1 MSLFCVKTFLL
12 TGILLTIS
20 FAQLP
25 EGNGESLVN
34 KTTRAKKLHQ
44 LTIPEIDDCIKAL
57 SQARFT
63 IAQKIATYSY
73 LSLETPYVQGCLGE
87 GSTGSYDKDPLIDFN
102 RVDCTTFCEQ
112 VLALAISKDYQD
124 AFRNL
129 QKIRYQND
137 IKSFT
142 TRNHFILAD
151 WLPNNRWLLKDVT
164 QEKGGPLCQEMVKAI
179 DRSAFA
185 ASLGYDDVKGF
196 VPPQLL
202 SIYYLPKHHLL
213 TITPELR
220 GSEIMVLITTRAG
233 IFAAHLGFIIKNE
246 DGSLFFRHASR
257 TNKKVI
263 DEPLKQLSKRLS
275 MDQHI
280 AGIVLLAVRDDYRT
294 PFEQANDTLQ

>member
-1 MSLFCVKTFLL
+1 VKTFRL
-12 TGILLTIS
+12 TVALLTIS

-25 EGNGESLVN
+25 EGNGESLFN
-34 KTTRAKKLHQ
+34 TTTPAKKLHQ
-44 LTIPEIDDCIKAL
+44 LTIPEIDNCIKAL
-57 SQARFT
+57 SQTRLT
-63 IAQKIATYSY
+63 IAEKIADYSY

-87 GSTGSYDKDPLIDFN
+87 SSTGRYDKDPLIDFT

-112 VLALAISKDYQD
+112 ILALAISKDYQD
-124 AFRNL
+124 AYRNL
-129 QKIRYQND
+129 QRIRYHNG
-137 IKSFT
+137 ITRFT
-142 TRNHFILAD
+142 SRNHFILAD

-164 QEKGGPLCQEMVKAI
+164 QEKGGPLCKEMVKTI
-179 DRSAFA
+179 DRSSFA
-185 ASLGYDDVKGF
+185 ASLGYDNAQGF
-196 VPPQLL
+196 VPPQRV

-246 DGSLFFRHASR
+246 DESLSFRHASR

-263 DEPLKQLSKRLS
+263 DEPLNQLYKRLA

-280 AGIVLLAVRDDYRT
+280 AGIVLLEARDDYRI
-294 PFEQANDTLQ
+294 PCEQINDIPQ